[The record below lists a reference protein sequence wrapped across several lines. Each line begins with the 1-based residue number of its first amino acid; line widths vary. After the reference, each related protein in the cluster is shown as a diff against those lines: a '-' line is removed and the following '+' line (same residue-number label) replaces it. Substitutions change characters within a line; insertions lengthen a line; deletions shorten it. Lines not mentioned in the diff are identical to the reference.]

1 MKIYGKNA
9 CLETLKAGKSTIES
23 LKVQIGLKDSLS
35 NTIIRLARESGA
47 KITFLKREILDKE
60 QKNNQGFIME
70 TSEFDYCDVF
80 DILNFA
86 KEKNEDAFILILD
99 GINDPHNLGAII
111 RTAECCGVHGII
123 IPKNRS
129 VSVNETVVKVSTGAT
144 AYVKIA
150 KVVNIAQTIEK
161 LKESGVFVYALEKG
175 GNNIYKTN
183 LKGKTAIVVGSEG
196 EGVRALNKKVC
207 DDIISIPEFGKINSL
222 NASVATAVAVYE
234 ARRQRGGFWQR
245 KN

>member
-9 CLETLKAGKSTIES
+9 CLETLKAGKVTVES

-70 TSEFDYCDVF
+70 TSEFNYCEVE

-86 KEKNEDAFILILD
+86 KDRGEDAFILILD

-111 RTAECCGVHGII
+111 RTADCCGVHGII

-161 LKESGVFVYALEKG
+161 LKNEGIFVYGLEKG
-175 GNNIYKTN
+175 GSNIYKTN
-183 LKGKTAIVVGSEG
+183 LKGKIAIIVGSEG
-196 EGVRALNKKVC
+196 EGVRALNKKLC
-207 DDIISIPEFGKINSL
+207 DEVISIPEYGKINSL
-222 NASVATAVAVYE
+222 NASVAAAVAVYE
-234 ARRQRGGFWQR
+234 TRRQRGEL
-245 KN
+245 